1 MGRAETQINITG
13 RLAEIHTN
21 MRLFP
26 RQRIRR
32 LISLA
37 AAALAI
43 AIPVWQASAASVYTG
58 PATAPNDAWN
68 TSANWN
74 GGAGPVPS
82 TGPVYI
88 GVSSGTYAGTPN
100 ATVDLSAVGGSA
112 GYLTLASGSS
122 IVNSSTTVGVDLNA
136 TGASI
141 AGTIDGQHNA
151 GITLNLGGGALAGT
165 GTVPGLAGNLAL
177 NLSGNFDL
185 GSASNT
191 YSAGT
196 SITSS
201 INLGSSSSTPP
212 TIPAVP
218 VVATFS
224 NSGDEGGVSS
234 SSFGGGAVQLDNGT
248 MRYNGTGPATLI
260 AGNAIILTDSGNGST
275 KIGSTT
281 YTWLPSINTID
292 AGGQTMTVQGAIE
305 NAGANTAAM
314 PIQSATPGES
324 IGTTNQTGD
333 ALVFQNG
340 TFDLASTNTSSDFT
354 TGTIQVGN
362 GLVANGSG
370 GYAPASTTT
379 VALDAIG
386 SQGGAGSRLSLYQGT
401 LKIGINGINIAA
413 SLESTVAI
421 VSSASY
427 VGKEVATNNMLDLAG
442 HTATLSGNMASD
454 VETLNQGAT
463 GATKSNS
470 ININAGNLTIG
481 SSATGGGG
489 TLTITGNNSA
499 FGDYGYRTVNT
510 KTVFVNDG
518 TVTLQD
524 NVTIQLDSSGTSFT
538 DNLGAGQIVIGAPAA
553 GAPAGS
559 PGATIE
565 YFGTGQQLGNSVDVA
580 NALTVNMDGNNGILG
595 DWGSGNTISWSD
607 LYGTA
612 GVLVTNSSTTAATL
626 SMKGHIDTYLGVITI
641 DNALTTLDVRAA
653 AVGSLNN
660 FAFNT
665 GGKLVA
671 GGDYVASN
679 QVVGPVTLN
688 DNNATD
694 IIDANG
700 SVVSNPLGLGGSITN
715 GNSKTTLLLQNG
727 AFDLTSTNN
736 TAFSA
741 GTLQIG
747 NGTATTVVQ
756 FGRSLGAA
764 DLPGAGAGIT
774 LDNGVLSYIGNSSA
788 QMVNA
793 ITLAGTGTISAN
805 AQTLGLAGVT
815 GDTVGSAQLLNLQ
828 NGTFDLAGSN
838 IGVGELVTTNAAG
851 GGLATI
857 TNSSTTVVG
866 DINILPDAMA
876 TPTKSTIAGN
886 INGGTGAGIVLTLG
900 SGATGTTVESSTF
913 SGTLSGNLTLIFTGA
928 DGSANLGTNANT
940 FLGSTTVENNAIVQ
954 FGNGSSFGAPTSGI
968 TLNTG
973 TLTYTGTTAATVA
986 NAITLT
992 GTGTII
998 GNAATITLSGGV
1010 SGTGQ
1015 FLQLENGN
1023 YDLGGSNLTIGE
1035 LSLDALSSITNSST
1049 VTASNINILPDSIAT
1064 ASASTIAGNID
1075 GGTGAGMVL
1084 TLGTGAGATTA
1095 ITSEFSGTLSGNLAM
1110 IFNGLDGSANLG
1122 SSSNTYSNGTTVENN
1137 AVVRFGN
1144 VNSFGTGT
1152 IALNQGELVYAG
1164 ISSGTLVSSII
1175 NAGTSVTNTIDAGGQ
1190 TLTLSGGITNNS
1202 APGDTLVLQDGT
1214 LALTNTSNDTTFTVG
1229 TLQIGDGTGSSTVSA
1244 AALTE
1249 LPDTGAAIILDQG
1262 TLEYSG
1268 GGTLGRVLTIANS
1281 GGSATT
1287 NAIDA
1292 GGQSLTISSSI
1303 TNNSTLGDTLALQ
1316 DGTITLSATNDTT
1329 FTTGTFQIGDGTGTT
1344 TVIAATSANLPATGS
1359 GTHVKFAFD
1368 QGILDYSGG
1377 GTINNAIT
1385 VLDNGTTASTGGIN
1399 AEGTSLTLAGAIA
1412 NTSKRND
1419 IFSLANGTFVLG
1431 GTNNGSVAFTAGD
1444 LQIGDGTDA
1453 TVVSAAT
1460 ANNLPA
1466 SGAGIILDNGTLRQT
1481 GSYTVANNITV
1492 DAAGGTLDAN
1502 GNAGNY
1508 AGSIF
1513 GQASPTGALTLT
1525 SSSTTAAGTLVLNG
1539 TGTFTNNTD
1548 ITTSGT
1554 QLGITVVAGTSS
1566 SLGSGALS
1574 LTNTSTAVNAVNAVE
1589 TINYFNAVH
1598 NITAAPTAVALT
1610 TTQYSQSANSTL
1622 GLSIF
1627 GEPAANTYDSVAVAG
1642 SGTVA
1647 LAGNLNLAYITP
1659 TGSNFTHPLDFDK
1672 YTVVSSTTAPT
1683 GVTGAGGLSP
1693 TSAGATS
1700 LETGNVT
1707 YGTGFHTITAANGGN
1722 AYDFYEASVA
1732 GTGEVVTVQTLFAPY
1747 GQTPNEV
1754 TIGSLLD
1761 QTFTPD
1767 SVVPASW
1774 QSALVAMSA
1783 ESPAQIS
1790 ATLGELSPQVYDT
1803 MTSESI
1809 QNTTFLNQEVLG
1821 EAQQAFENPG
1831 FNTSGLTLL
1840 KTSDQNPF
1848 AISMDAAMQSA
1859 QQDAKNSVSYMDP
1872 AVIGVPQGYVPPA
1885 STANEGGVSGFVLGT
1900 ITQDQLHP
1908 NGGSGEHFTTGGI
1921 LAGLDY
1927 RLNRN
1932 FVVGALFNWG
1942 YTGGTI
1948 DSAGS
1953 RQQST
1958 NYTPGIFIGFQKSN
1972 FYADGLASYT
1982 YNSYRIDRNVNF
1994 GSQASTATGKPS

>member
-112 GYLTLASGSS
+112 GYLTLAAGSS

-499 FGDYGYRTVNT
+499 FGDYGDRTVNGAT
-510 KTVFVNDG
+510 QPVSDG
-518 TVTLQD
+518 AVTLES
-524 NVTIQLDSSGTSFT
+524 NVTIQLDSSGGFQG
-538 DNLGAGQIVIGAPAA
+538 NLGAGVITIGPAAA
-553 GAPAGS
+553 GAPIGS
-559 PGATIE
+559 PGATIQ
-565 YFGTGQQLGNSVDVA
+565 YLGANQQLGNSVDLA
-580 NALTVNMDGNNGILG
+580 NALTVDLDGNSGIFG
-595 DWGSGNTISWSD
+595 YNSPSTQTFTSD
-607 LYGTA
+607 LTGSA
-612 GVLVTNSSTTAATL
+612 GLLVTNSKTTAGTL
-626 SMKGHIDTYLGVITI
+626 TMNGAISTYPGVITI
-641 DNALTTLDVRAA
+641 DNALTTLNIVNAI
-653 AVGSLNN
+653 VGSLNN

-665 GGKLVA
+665 GGTLVA
-671 GGDYVASN
+671 GGDYVANN
-679 QVVGPVTLN
+679 QVIGPVTLN
-688 DNNATD
+688 ENNATD
-694 IIDANG
+694 IVDANG
-700 SVVSNPLGLGGSITN
+700 SVVSDPLGLGGSITN
-715 GNSKTTLLLQNG
+715 DNNKTTLLLQNG

-747 NGTATTVVQ
+747 NGTAATVVQ

-774 LDNGVLSYIGNSSA
+774 LDNGVLSYIGNSTA

-793 ITLAGTGTISAN
+793 ITLAGTGTITAN

-815 GDTVGSAQLLNLQ
+815 GDTLGSAQTLTLQ

-838 IGVGELVTTNAAG
+838 IGVGELITTDAAG

-857 TNSSTTVVG
+857 TNSSATVVG
-866 DINILPDAMA
+866 HVNILPDDMA
-876 TPTKSTIAGN
+876 TPTASAIAGN
-886 INGGTGAGIVLTLG
+886 IDGGTGAGIVLTLG
-900 SGATGTTVESSTF
+900 SGATARTVESSTF

-928 DGSANLGTNANT
+928 DGSADLGTNVNT
-940 FLGSTTVENNAIVQ
+940 FLDGTTVENNAIVK
-954 FGNGSSFGAPTSGI
+954 FGNGSSFGAATSGI
-968 TLNTG
+968 TLNSG

-992 GTGTII
+992 GAGTIM
-998 GNAATITLSGGV
+998 GNAQSIGLTGGV
-1010 SGTGQ
+1010 IGTGQ
-1015 FLQLENGN
+1015 LFQMENGN
-1023 YDLGGSNLTIGE
+1023 YDLGGSNLT
-1035 LSLDALSSITNSST
+1035 
-1049 VTASNINILPDSIAT
+1049 V
-1064 ASASTIAGNID
+1064 
-1075 GGTGAGMVL
+1075 
-1084 TLGTGAGATTA
+1084 
-1095 ITSEFSGTLSGNLAM
+1095 
-1110 IFNGLDGSANLG
+1110 
-1122 SSSNTYSNGTTVENN
+1122 
-1137 AVVRFGN
+1137 
-1144 VNSFGTGT
+1144 
-1152 IALNQGELVYAG
+1152 
-1164 ISSGTLVSSII
+1164 
-1175 NAGTSVTNTIDAGGQ
+1175 
-1190 TLTLSGGITNNS
+1190 
-1202 APGDTLVLQDGT
+1202 
-1214 LALTNTSNDTTFTVG
+1214 
-1229 TLQIGDGTGSSTVSA
+1229 
-1244 AALTE
+1244 
-1249 LPDTGAAIILDQG
+1249 
-1262 TLEYSG
+1262 
-1268 GGTLGRVLTIANS
+1268 
-1281 GGSATT
+1281 
-1287 NAIDA
+1287 
-1292 GGQSLTISSSI
+1292 
-1303 TNNSTLGDTLALQ
+1303 
-1316 DGTITLSATNDTT
+1316 
-1329 FTTGTFQIGDGTGTT
+1329 
-1344 TVIAATSANLPATGS
+1344 
-1359 GTHVKFAFD
+1359 
-1368 QGILDYSGG
+1368 
-1377 GTINNAIT
+1377 
-1385 VLDNGTTASTGGIN
+1385 
-1399 AEGTSLTLAGAIA
+1399 
-1412 NTSKRND
+1412 
-1419 IFSLANGTFVLG
+1419 
-1431 GTNNGSVAFTAGD
+1431 GD
-1444 LQIGDGTDA
+1444 L
-1453 TVVSAAT
+1453 
-1460 ANNLPA
+1460 
-1466 SGAGIILDNGTLRQT
+1466 
-1481 GSYTVANNITV
+1481 
-1492 DAAGGTLDAN
+1492 
-1502 GNAGNY
+1502 
-1508 AGSIF
+1508 
-1513 GQASPTGALTLT
+1513 
-1525 SSSTTAAGTLVLNG
+1525 
-1539 TGTFTNNTD
+1539 
-1548 ITTSGT
+1548 
-1554 QLGITVVAGTSS
+1554 
-1566 SLGSGALS
+1566 
-1574 LTNTSTAVNAVNAVE
+1574 
-1589 TINYFNAVH
+1589 
-1598 NITAAPTAVALT
+1598 
-1610 TTQYSQSANSTL
+1610 
-1622 GLSIF
+1622 
-1627 GEPAANTYDSVAVAG
+1627 
-1642 SGTVA
+1642 
-1647 LAGNLNLAYITP
+1647 
-1659 TGSNFTHPLDFDK
+1659 
-1672 YTVVSSTTAPT
+1672 
-1683 GVTGAGGLSP
+1683 
-1693 TSAGATS
+1693 
-1700 LETGNVT
+1700 
-1707 YGTGFHTITAANGGN
+1707 
-1722 AYDFYEASVA
+1722 
-1732 GTGEVVTVQTLFAPY
+1732 
-1747 GQTPNEV
+1747 
-1754 TIGSLLD
+1754 
-1761 QTFTPD
+1761 
-1767 SVVPASW
+1767 
-1774 QSALVAMSA
+1774 
-1783 ESPAQIS
+1783 
-1790 ATLGELSPQVYDT
+1790 
-1803 MTSESI
+1803 
-1809 QNTTFLNQEVLG
+1809 
-1821 EAQQAFENPG
+1821 
-1831 FNTSGLTLL
+1831 
-1840 KTSDQNPF
+1840 
-1848 AISMDAAMQSA
+1848 
-1859 QQDAKNSVSYMDP
+1859 
-1872 AVIGVPQGYVPPA
+1872 
-1885 STANEGGVSGFVLGT
+1885 
-1900 ITQDQLHP
+1900 
-1908 NGGSGEHFTTGGI
+1908 
-1921 LAGLDY
+1921 
-1927 RLNRN
+1927 
-1932 FVVGALFNWG
+1932 
-1942 YTGGTI
+1942 
-1948 DSAGS
+1948 
-1953 RQQST
+1953 
-1958 NYTPGIFIGFQKSN
+1958 
-1972 FYADGLASYT
+1972 
-1982 YNSYRIDRNVNF
+1982 
-1994 GSQASTATGKPS
+1994 